1 MSSFCC
7 RPTLR
12 LPLLSFLLPAYLQQE
27 AWMQEACLPEVN
39 HDWRI
44 PGTKFLHLICFNALF
59 AESNPTFWS
68 NLSTLSTGLIC
79 FPS

>member
-7 RPTLR
+7 RPAWR
-12 LPLLSFLLPAYLQQE
+12 LPLLGFSLPATPQQE
-27 AWMQEACLPEVN
+27 VWMQEACLPEVN

-44 PGTKFLHLICFNALF
+44 PATKYLHLICFNALF

-68 NLSTLSTGLIC
+68 KLSTLSTGLIF